1 MSPIGGTVNLGVTVI
16 RSRHS
21 VRKYKESPIEDKAIK
36 DALDC
41 ARLAPTARNEQPWL
55 FGTIRN
61 RDVLRDIANLAE
73 NARFIA
79 GAPICFAVFGKRDA
93 KYYLED
99 CCAATTQLILALQA
113 WGVGTCWVAGEKK
126 DYADGVRRLLNVPDE
141 YALVSLVPAGYP
153 EEIQIKK
160 KKLPDEVTFFERYE
174 EEK

>member
-21 VRKYKESPIEDKAIK
+21 VRKYKEKPIEEKTIK

-55 FGTIRN
+55 FGTIQN
-61 RDVLRDIANLAE
+61 RETLQAIADLAD
-73 NARFIA
+73 NGKFIA
-79 GAPICFAVFGKRDA
+79 DAPICFAVFGRRDA

-99 CCAATTQLILALQA
+99 CCAATMQLILALQA
-113 WGVGTCWVAGEKK
+113 WGVGSCWVAGEKK
-126 DYADGVRRLLNVPDE
+126 DYAEDVRKLLNVPEE

-153 EEIQIKK
+153 EELQIKAK
-160 KKLPDEVTFFERYE
+160 KAIDEVAFSERYE
-174 EEK
+174 EEE

>member
-1 MSPIGGTVNLGVTVI
+1 MSPIGGTVNLGITVI

-21 VRKYKESPIEDKAIK
+21 IRKYKDTPIEDKIVR

-55 FGTIRN
+55 FGTIQN
-61 RDVLRDIANLAE
+61 RDTLRAIADLAE

-79 GAPICFAVFGKRDA
+79 DASICFAVFGKKDA

-99 CCAATTQLILALQA
+99 CCAATMQLILALQA

-126 DYADGVRRLLNVPDE
+126 EYAEDVRGLLNVPEE

-153 EEIQIKK
+153 EEVQIKK
-160 KKLPDEVTFFERYE
+160 KKILDEVAFFERYE
-174 EEK
+174 EEE